1 LIIKPE
7 YIKRKFQ
14 CRYQGASILSTKI
27 LVVEDDELIQASILA
42 ILESEGYETYQAF
55 NGTTAKKMTD
65 RDFFNLILLDLN
77 LPDTSGLELAKSL
90 RDTKP
95 RMKIILLTGYSNE
108 NLDSESIK
116 NNVDAVIIKPYDIDV
131 LLDTISNNLK

>member
-65 RDFFNLILLDLN
+65 RDFF
-77 LPDTSGLELAKSL
+77 
-90 RDTKP
+90 
-95 RMKIILLTGYSNE
+95 
-108 NLDSESIK
+108 
-116 NNVDAVIIKPYDIDV
+116 
-131 LLDTISNNLK
+131 